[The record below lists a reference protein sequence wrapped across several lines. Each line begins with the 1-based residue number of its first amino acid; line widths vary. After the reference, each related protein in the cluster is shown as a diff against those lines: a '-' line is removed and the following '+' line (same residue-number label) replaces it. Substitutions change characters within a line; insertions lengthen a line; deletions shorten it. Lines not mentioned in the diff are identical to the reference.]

1 MTIFNL
7 FKIGVGPSSSH
18 TVGPMLIAK
27 RFIELIKKQNHFSNL
42 DRIKIEL
49 FGSLGAT
56 GIGHHSDNAVLLGL
70 LGNEPKTVNTST
82 IQTKINEIKN
92 SLKIKLLISFSFNS
106 FNSLKIKLLNEKEI
120 NFSPKDDLILYKNKT
135 LPFHPNAIKLSIY
148 RNKTELFSK
157 IYYSIG
163 GGEVIS
169 EDEIHNEKKDERT
182 LPYNFSSA
190 KELLEKAKTNN
201 LSIAQLVLENEKV
214 YKNEEDIKKEL
225 LEIWNVMKESV
236 SKGLSSDGILPG
248 GLNVP
253 KRAFNIHQKLKAKVP
268 NDPLAIVDWINL
280 YALAVNEQNACGG
293 RVVTAP
299 TNGAS
304 GIIPAVLHYIINFL
318 NHKNNDEIVIDF
330 LLTSGAIGLLYQ
342 KNASIS
348 GADVG
353 CQGEV
358 GVACSMAAAGMASF
372 LGANNNQ
379 IENAAEIGM
388 EHNLGLTCDPIAGLV
403 QIPCIER
410 NAMAAMKAVNA
421 ARMAINEDGKHYISL
436 DSVIKTMYDTGKD
449 MQNKYKETSKGGLAV
464 HYVEC

>member
-7 FKIGVGPSSSH
+7 FKIGIGPSSSH

-27 RFIELIKKQNHFSNL
+27 RFCDEIKEQNYFSELT
-42 DRIKIEL
+42 RIKIEL
-49 FGSLGAT
+49 FGSLGST
-56 GIGHHSDNAVLLGL
+56 GIGHQSDCAVLLGL
-70 LGNEPKTVNTST
+70 LGNHPKTVDTNT
-82 IQTKINEIKN
+82 IETKIE
-92 SLKIKLLISFSFNS
+92 KIKKSSM
-106 FNSLKIKLLNEKEI
+106 IKLLNEKEI
-120 NFSPKDDLILYKNKT
+120 NFSYENDLILYQNKS
-135 LPFHPNAIKLSIY
+135 LDFHPNAIKLTIY
-148 RNKTELFSK
+148 KNKNELFSK

-163 GGEVIS
+163 GGEIIS
-169 EDEIHNEKKDERT
+169 NDEINLNIREQKI
-182 LPYNFSSA
+182 LPYDFSNA
-190 KELLEKAKTNN
+190 KELLQKVKDNN
-201 LSIAQLVLENEKV
+201 LSIAKLVFENEKV
-214 YKNEEDIKKEL
+214 YKSEEKIKEDL
-225 LEIWNVMKESV
+225 LEIWSVMKESV
-236 SKGLSSDGILPG
+236 LEGLSSNGVLPG

-253 KRAFNIHQKLKAKVP
+253 KRAFNIHQKLKNKVP

-280 YALAVNEQNACGG
+280 YALAVNEQNASAK

-318 NHKNNDEIVIDF
+318 NHTNEDETVIEF
-330 LLTSGAIGLLYQ
+330 LLTAGAIGLLYQ
-342 KNASIS
+342 RNASIS

-358 GVACSMAAAGMASF
+358 GVACSMAAAAMASF
-372 LGANNNQ
+372 LGANPNQ
-379 IENAAEIGM
+379 IENAAEIAM

-421 ARMAINEDGKHYISL
+421 ARMALNEDGKHYVSL
-436 DSVIKTMYDTGKD
+436 DQVIKTMFDTGKD

>member
-56 GIGHHSDNAVLLGL
+56 GIGHHSDSAVLLGL

-82 IQTKINEIKN
+82 IQTKINEIK
-92 SLKIKLLISFSFNS
+92 
-106 FNSLKIKLLNEKEI
+106 NSLKIKLLNEKEI

-148 RNKTELFSK
+148 RNKNELFSK

-318 NHKNNDEIVIDF
+318 NHKNNDEVVIDF

>member
-56 GIGHHSDNAVLLGL
+56 GIGHHSDSAVLLGL

-82 IQTKINEIKN
+82 IQTKINEIK
-92 SLKIKLLISFSFNS
+92 
-106 FNSLKIKLLNEKEI
+106 NSLKIKLLNEKEI

-318 NHKNNDEIVIDF
+318 NHKNNDEVVIDF

-449 MQNKYKETSKGGLAV
+449 MQNKYKETSMGGLAV
-464 HYVEC
+464 NYIEC

>member
-1 MTIFNL
+1 MTIFKL

-27 RFIELIKKQNHFSNL
+27 RFVELIKEQNHFSYL
-42 DRIKIEL
+42 DRIKVEL

-56 GIGHHSDNAVLLGL
+56 GIGHHSNSAVLLGL
-70 LGNEPKTVNTST
+70 MGNEPKTVDTNT
-82 IQTKINEIKN
+82 IQEKIDEIKN
-92 SLKIKLLISFSFNS
+92 SSLLKLF
-106 FNSLKIKLLNEKEI
+106 NEKEI
-120 NFSPKDDLILYKNKT
+120 TFSYKEDLILYQNKT
-135 LPFHPNAIKLSIY
+135 LAFHPNAIKLSIY
-148 RNKTELFSK
+148 KNKNELFSK

-169 EDEIHNEKKDERT
+169 EDEINAKKTDEKT
-182 LPYNFSSA
+182 LPYNFTSA
-190 KELLEKAKTNN
+190 KELLQKAKDNN
-201 LSIAQLVLENEKV
+201 LSIAQLILENEKV
-214 YKNEEDIKKEL
+214 YRSEFEIKKGL
-225 LEIWNVMKESV
+225 LEIWSVMKECV
-236 SKGLSSDGILPG
+236 QNGLTTKGILPG
-248 GLNVP
+248 GLNVH
-253 KRAFNIHQKLKAKVP
+253 KRAYNIHQKLKEKIP

-280 YALAVNEQNACGG
+280 YALAVNEENASGK

-304 GIIPAVLHYIINFL
+304 GIIPAVLHYIVGFL
-318 NHKNNDEIVIDF
+318 IAKKDEEEVVIDF

-372 LGANNNQ
+372 LEASNEQ
-379 IENAAEIGM
+379 IENAAEIAM
-388 EHNLGLTCDPIAGLV
+388 EHNLGLTCDPIGGLV

-421 ARMAINEDGKHYISL
+421 ARMAINEDGKHYVSL
-436 DSVIKTMYDTGKD
+436 DSVIKTMFETGKD
-449 MQNKYKETSKGGLAV
+449 MKNKYKETSKGGLAV
-464 HYVEC
+464 NYIEC

>member
-56 GIGHHSDNAVLLGL
+56 GIGHHSDSAVLLGL

-82 IQTKINEIKN
+82 IQTKINEIK
-92 SLKIKLLISFSFNS
+92 
-106 FNSLKIKLLNEKEI
+106 NSLKIKLLNEKEI

-318 NHKNNDEIVIDF
+318 NHKNNDEVVIDF

-436 DSVIKTMYDTGKD
+436 DSVIKTMHDTGKD
-449 MQNKYKETSKGGLAV
+449 MQNKYKETSMGGLAV
-464 HYVEC
+464 NYIEC

>member
-56 GIGHHSDNAVLLGL
+56 GIGHHSDSAVLLGL

-92 SLKIKLLISFSFNS
+92 SLKIKLL
-106 FNSLKIKLLNEKEI
+106 NEKEI
-120 NFSPKDDLILYKNKT
+120 NFSPEDDLILYKNKT

-318 NHKNNDEIVIDF
+318 NHKNNDEVVIDF

-436 DSVIKTMYDTGKD
+436 DSVIKTMHDTGKD
-449 MQNKYKETSKGGLAV
+449 MQNKYKETSMGGLAV
-464 HYVEC
+464 NYIEC

>member
-56 GIGHHSDNAVLLGL
+56 GIGHHSDSAVLLGL

-82 IQTKINEIKN
+82 IQTKINEIK
-92 SLKIKLLISFSFNS
+92 
-106 FNSLKIKLLNEKEI
+106 NSLKIKLLNEKEI

-148 RNKTELFSK
+148 RNKTKLFSK

-388 EHNLGLTCDPIAGLV
+388 EHNLGLTCDPISGLV

>member
-56 GIGHHSDNAVLLGL
+56 GIGHHSDSAVLLGL

-82 IQTKINEIKN
+82 IQTKINEIK
-92 SLKIKLLISFSFNS
+92 
-106 FNSLKIKLLNEKEI
+106 NSLKIKLLNEKEI

-318 NHKNNDEIVIDF
+318 NHKNNDEVVIDF

>member
-27 RFIELIKKQNHFSNL
+27 RFVELIKKQNHFPNL

-56 GIGHHSDNAVLLGL
+56 GIGHHSDSAVLLGL
-70 LGNEPKTVNTST
+70 LGNEPKTVDTNT
-82 IQTKINEIKN
+82 IQEKIDEIKN
-92 SLKIKLLISFSFNS
+92 S
-106 FNSLKIKLLNEKEI
+106 SLIKLLNEKEI
-120 NFSPKDDLILYKNKT
+120 SFSYKNDLILYQNKT

-148 RNKTELFSK
+148 EDENELFSK

-169 EDEIHNEKKDERT
+169 EDEIHSEKTDEKT
-182 LPYNFSSA
+182 LPYNFTSA
-190 KELLEKAKTNN
+190 KELLEKAKENN

-214 YKNEEDIKKEL
+214 YKSEEEIKKDL
-225 LEIWNVMKESV
+225 LEIWDVMKESV
-236 SKGLSSDGILPG
+236 SKGLNSDGILPG
-248 GLNVP
+248 GLKVP
-253 KRAFNIHQKLKAKVP
+253 KRAFNIHQKLKNKVP

-280 YALAVNEQNACGG
+280 YALAVNEENACGG

-318 NHKNNDEIVIDF
+318 NHKNNDEVVIDF

-421 ARMAINEDGKHYISL
+421 ARMALNEDGKHYVSL

-449 MQNKYKETSKGGLAV
+449 MQNKYKETSMGGLAV

>member
-27 RFIELIKKQNHFSNL
+27 RFVELIKEQNHFSNL
-42 DRIKIEL
+42 DRIKVEL

-56 GIGHHSDNAVLLGL
+56 GIGHHSDSAVLFGL
-70 LGNEPKTVNTST
+70 LGNEPKTVDTNT
-82 IQTKINEIKN
+82 IQEKIDEIKN
-92 SLKIKLLISFSFNS
+92 SSS
-106 FNSLKIKLLNEKEI
+106 IKLLNEKEI
-120 NFSPKDDLILYKNKT
+120 SFSYENDLILYQNKT

-148 RNKTELFSK
+148 DNKSELFSK

-169 EDEIHNEKKDERT
+169 EDEIHSEKKDEKT
-182 LPYNFSSA
+182 LPYNFTSA
-190 KELLEKAKTNN
+190 KELLEKAKANN
-201 LSIAQLVLENEKV
+201 FSIAQLVLENEKA
-214 YKNEEDIKKEL
+214 YKNEEDIKKDL
-225 LEIWNVMKESV
+225 LEIWDVMKESV
-236 SKGLSSDGILPG
+236 SKGLNSDGILPG
-248 GLNVP
+248 GLKVP

-280 YALAVNEQNACGG
+280 YALAVNEENACGG

-318 NHKNNDEIVIDF
+318 NHKNNDEVVIDF

-421 ARMAINEDGKHYISL
+421 ARMAVNEDGKHYVSL

-449 MQNKYKETSKGGLAV
+449 MQNKYKETSMGGLAV

>member
-7 FKIGVGPSSSH
+7 FKIGIGPSSSH

-27 RFIELIKKQNHFSNL
+27 RFVELIKEQNHFSYL
-42 DRIKIEL
+42 DRIKVEL

-56 GIGHHSDNAVLLGL
+56 GIGHHSNSAVLLGL
-70 LGNEPKTVNTST
+70 MGNEPKTVDTNT
-82 IQTKINEIKN
+82 IQEKIDEIKN
-92 SLKIKLLISFSFNS
+92 SSLLKLF
-106 FNSLKIKLLNEKEI
+106 NEKEI
-120 NFSPKDDLILYKNKT
+120 TFSYKEDLILYQNKT
-135 LPFHPNAIKLSIY
+135 LAFHPNAIKLSIY
-148 RNKTELFSK
+148 KNKNELFSK

-169 EDEIHNEKKDERT
+169 EDEINAKKTDEKT
-182 LPYNFSSA
+182 LPYNFTSA
-190 KELLEKAKTNN
+190 KELLQKAKDNN
-201 LSIAQLVLENEKV
+201 LSIAQLILENEKV
-214 YKNEEDIKKEL
+214 YRSEFEIKKGL
-225 LEIWNVMKESV
+225 LEIWSVMKECV
-236 SKGLSSDGILPG
+236 QNGLTTKGILPG
-248 GLNVP
+248 GLNVH
-253 KRAFNIHQKLKAKVP
+253 KRAYNIHQKLKEKIP

-280 YALAVNEQNACGG
+280 YALAVNEENASGK

-304 GIIPAVLHYIINFL
+304 GIIPAVLHYIVGFL
-318 NHKNNDEIVIDF
+318 IAKKDEEEVVIDF

-372 LGANNNQ
+372 LEASNEQ
-379 IENAAEIGM
+379 IENAAEIAM
-388 EHNLGLTCDPIAGLV
+388 EHNLGLTCDPIGGLV

-410 NAMAAMKAVNA
+410 NAMAAMNAVNA
-421 ARMAINEDGKHYISL
+421 ARMAINEDGKHYVSL
-436 DSVIKTMYDTGKD
+436 DSVIKTMFETGKD
-449 MQNKYKETSKGGLAV
+449 MKNKYKETSKGGLAV
-464 HYVEC
+464 NYIEC

>member
-27 RFIELIKKQNHFSNL
+27 RFVELIKEQNHFPNL
-42 DRIKIEL
+42 DRIKVEL

-56 GIGHHSDNAVLLGL
+56 GIGHHSDSAVLLGL
-70 LGNEPKTVNTST
+70 MGNEPKTVDTST
-82 IQTKINEIKN
+82 IQEKIDEIKN
-92 SLKIKLLISFSFNS
+92 LSS
-106 FNSLKIKLLNEKEI
+106 IKLLNEKEI
-120 NFSPKDDLILYKNKT
+120 SFSYENDLILYQNKT

-148 RNKTELFSK
+148 DNRTELFSK

-169 EDEIHNEKKDERT
+169 EDEIHNEKKDEKT
-182 LPYNFSSA
+182 LPYNFTSA
-190 KELLEKAKTNN
+190 KELLEKAKANN
-201 LSIAQLVLENEKV
+201 LSISQLVLENEKA
-214 YKNEEDIKKEL
+214 YKNEEDIKKDL
-225 LEIWNVMKESV
+225 LEIWDVMKESV
-236 SKGLSSDGILPG
+236 SKGLNSDGVLPG
-248 GLNVP
+248 GLKVP

-280 YALAVNEQNACGG
+280 YALAVNEENACGG

-318 NHKNNDEIVIDF
+318 NHKNNDEVVIDF

-421 ARMAINEDGKHYISL
+421 ARMAVNEDGKHYVSL

-449 MQNKYKETSKGGLAV
+449 MQNKYKETSMGGLAV

>member
-56 GIGHHSDNAVLLGL
+56 GIGHHSDIAVLLGL
-70 LGNEPKTVNTST
+70 LGQEPKTVDTNT
-82 IQTKINEIKN
+82 IHEKIDDIKN
-92 SLKIKLLISFSFNS
+92 SSSIN
-106 FNSLKIKLLNEKEI
+106 LLNEKSI
-120 NFSPKDDLILYKNKT
+120 NFSFKDDLILYQNKT
-135 LPFHPNAIKLSIY
+135 LAFHPNAIKLSVY
-148 RNKTELFSK
+148 ENENELFSK

-169 EDEIHNEKKDERT
+169 EDEINHKKKDEKT
-182 LPYNFSSA
+182 LPYNFTSA
-190 KELLEKAKTNN
+190 KELLEKAKKNN
-201 LSIAQLVLENEKV
+201 LTIAQLILENEKV
-214 YKNEEDIKKEL
+214 YKNEEAIKKDL
-225 LEIWNVMKESV
+225 LEIWQVMKESV
-236 SKGLSSDGILPG
+236 SKGLNSAGTLPG

-253 KRAFNIHQKLKAKVP
+253 KRAYNIHQKLKNKIP

-280 YALAVNEQNACGG
+280 YALAVNEENACGG

-318 NHKNNDEIVIDF
+318 SQKNDEEEIVINF

-358 GVACSMAAAGMASF
+358 GVACSMAAAGMAQF
-372 LGANNNQ
+372 LGANIDQ

-421 ARMAINEDGKHYISL
+421 ARMALNEDGKHYVSL

-449 MQNKYKETSKGGLAV
+449 MQNKYKETSMGGLAV
-464 HYVEC
+464 NYIEC

>member
-27 RFIELIKKQNHFSNL
+27 RFVELIKEQNHFSNL
-42 DRIKIEL
+42 DRIKVEL

-56 GIGHHSDNAVLLGL
+56 GIGHHSDSAVLLGL
-70 LGNEPKTVNTST
+70 MGNEPKTVDTNT
-82 IQTKINEIKN
+82 IQEKIDEIKN
-92 SLKIKLLISFSFNS
+92 SSLLKLF
-106 FNSLKIKLLNEKEI
+106 NEKEI
-120 NFSPKDDLILYKNKT
+120 TFSYKEDLILYQNKT
-135 LPFHPNAIKLSIY
+135 LAFHPNAIKLSIY
-148 RNKTELFSK
+148 ENEIELFSK

-169 EDEIHNEKKDERT
+169 EDEINSKKTNEKI
-182 LPYNFSSA
+182 LPYSFSSA

-201 LSIAQLVLENEKV
+201 LSIAQLILENEKV
-214 YKNEEDIKKEL
+214 YKNEEEIKKDL
-225 LEIWNVMKESV
+225 LEIWDVMKESV
-236 SKGLSSDGILPG
+236 SKGLNSDGILPG
-248 GLNVP
+248 GLKVP
-253 KRAFNIHQKLKAKVP
+253 KRAFNIHQKLKGKVP

-280 YALAVNEQNACGG
+280 YALAVNEENACGG

-318 NHKNNDEIVIDF
+318 NHKNNDDVVIDF

-421 ARMAINEDGKHYISL
+421 ARMAVNEDGKHYVSL

-449 MQNKYKETSKGGLAV
+449 MQNKYKETSMGGLAV